1 MGLLRKK
8 TAKALSRGDH
18 LRKCGAFAV
27 SVFMYTIIR
36 FMKWIIANCAV
47 NVNRKIQSKF
57 QTFEIP
63 DVNSSRKFQMTIPAV
78 NSKDRR
84 TGFRLTQGK
93 KFAWKAAVQP
103 NVFHLTQGNKAV

>member
-27 SVFMYTIIR
+27 SVFVYTIIR

-47 NVNRKIQSKF
+47 NVNSDRKIHSKF
-57 QTFEIP
+57 QMI
-63 DVNSSRKFQMTIPAV
+63 NYRA
-78 NSKDRR
+78 
-84 TGFRLTQGK
+84 
-93 KFAWKAAVQP
+93 
-103 NVFHLTQGNKAV
+103 